1 MPRRF
6 GFGLGFSLSRLSGI
20 PREPSGFVAKY
31 TAYLVSNFTLVTG
44 SNVSQWDDESV
55 NANNLTQ
62 ATSANQPTFNDDGV
76 SVTQSTLA
84 NQPTLIDTGG
94 GVLAVQYDT
103 VGDKVLNGNSDFGL
117 SGSKT
122 MYVEWKASVRKDST
136 GESSFGTYCAI
147 SDNTLTGTR
156 DILTILRQGTS
167 TVLNFIVADSTE
179 VDRTLSGAIPD
190 DSEHTWGF
198 KADFNTGVLE
208 LWLDGALVDSNTLN
222 TSDTII
228 SRPNSILRLGSNIN
242 SLRANQ
248 EVYSLKVYKSVSDP
262 TNITE
267 TPDFELL
274 PDVQYIPSGVGQPV
288 PTWYATQHNQYAN
301 TVNFDATDDNMTP
314 LPTTT
319 GDFAMQF
326 KKKANTLATTKVLFS
341 SSTTSAEVRLNTS
354 NQFEVVSDVGTV
366 FTFTTTL
373 VASQQE
379 VNIIQRSGNNLE
391 VYNSIGVKQVID
403 VTGEAFT
410 FDRIS
415 DTTNASDSDWQEIR
429 IYDEILDQD
438 SIDYFYYLR
447 NANNEILLPPL
458 LPS

>member
-6 GFGLGFSLSRLSGI
+6 GFGLGFSLSRLSGGLL
-20 PREPSGFVAKY
+20 EPSGFVAKLTSY
-31 TAYLVSNFTLVTG
+31 ILGNFTLDGSDVT
-44 SNVSQWDDESV
+44 QWNDESN
-55 NANNLTQ
+55 NANNVTQ
-62 ATSANQPTFNDDGV
+62 AVTANKFTLVQDANPFNNVVRSD
-76 SVTQSTLA
+76 
-84 NQPTLIDTGG
+84 
-94 GVLAVQYDT
+94 AV
-103 VGDKVLNGNSDFGL
+103 
-117 SGSKT
+117 
-122 MYVEWKASVRKDST
+122 
-136 GESSFGTYCAI
+136 
-147 SDNTLTGTR
+147 
-156 DILTILRQGTS
+156 
-167 TVLNFIVADSTE
+167 
-179 VDRTLSGAIPD
+179 
-190 DSEHTWGF
+190 
-198 KADFNTGVLE
+198 
-208 LWLDGALVDSNTLN
+208 
-222 TSDTII
+222 
-228 SRPNSILRLGSNIN
+228 
-242 SLRANQ
+242 
-248 EVYSLKVYKSVSDP
+248 
-262 TNITE
+262 
-267 TPDFELL
+267 
-274 PDVQYIPSGVGQPV
+274 
-288 PTWYATQHNQYAN
+288 
-301 TVNFDATDDNMTP
+301 DDNMTP

-319 GDFAMQF
+319 GDFAIQF

-429 IYDEILDQD
+429 IYDEILDQA

-447 NANNEILLPPL
+447 NANNEILSPPL

>member
-62 ATSANQPTFNDDGV
+62 ATSANQPTFNESQV
-76 SVTQSTLA
+76 VRQSTLA
-84 NQPTLIDTGG
+84 NQPTLVDTGG
-94 GVLAVQYDT
+94 GVLAVDFATNDYMLGLPVQSNDFTYVIKTETNADYELLN
-103 VGDKVLNGNSDFGL
+103 LNGVSGASDRLSVVNTQMYVKSSTSGTFFDFPSSIFGNKVYIIKKEGSLLRAYVDGVESTTGAVNIGTETFTVEGL
-117 SGSKT
+117 SSVNYPSGSLSYIKI
-122 MYVEWKASVRKDST
+122 YSEA
-136 GESSFGTYCAI
+136 
-147 SDNTLTGTR
+147 
-156 DILTILRQGTS
+156 
-167 TVLNFIVADSTE
+167 VAD
-179 VDRTLSGAIPD
+179 V
-190 DSEHTWGF
+190 
-198 KADFNTGVLE
+198 
-208 LWLDGALVDSNTLN
+208 
-222 TSDTII
+222 
-228 SRPNSILRLGSNIN
+228 
-242 SLRANQ
+242 
-248 EVYSLKVYKSVSDP
+248 
-262 TNITE
+262 TNIVE
-267 TPDFELL
+267 TPAFELL
-274 PDVQYIPSGVGQPV
+274 ADTQYIPSGVGQPV
-288 PTWYATQHNQYAN
+288 PEWFGTSYNQYAN

-326 KKKANTLATTKVLFS
+326 KKQANTLATTKVLFS

-354 NQFEVVSDVGTV
+354 NQFEVVSDAGTV

-391 VYNSIGVKQVID
+391 VYNSVGVKQVID

-429 IYDEILDQD
+429 IYDEILDQA

-447 NANNEILLPPL
+447 NANNEILLPLL